1 MKWNSLT
8 RRRNNMS
15 KPMVMS
21 NGGGSAPL
29 ITVNPDE
36 MTTIHTSI
44 QEIITELES
53 NVTPN
58 VEKLGQLKYYTD
70 GKAKEAMEI
79 YAEANEKV
87 LDLQDNYVRAST
99 LVIDTLMTMMEAD
112 AAIAEQI
119 IAKLG
124 L

>member
-1 MKWNSLT
+1 
-8 RRRNNMS
+8 MS

-21 NGGGSAPL
+21 SGGGSAPL
-29 ITVNPDE
+29 ITINPDE

-79 YAEANEKV
+79 YAEANQKV
-87 LDLQDNYVRAST
+87 LDLQDNYIRAST
-99 LVIDTLMTMMEAD
+99 LVIDTLNTMMEAD
-112 AAIAEQI
+112 AAIAEKI
-119 IAKLG
+119 IAKLE